1 MTCQQSAR
9 NVYVWD
15 AREKVE
21 SFSSFSWFLFA
32 SIKTGIRRV
41 QVKNEKDS
49 SFLCCG
55 INLYGAGSTYNLL
68 SHDGLAKKI
77 SQFILRT
84 IDVERQSC
92 RSVNPA

>member
-1 MTCQQSAR
+1 MTCKQSAR
-9 NVYVWD
+9 NVFVWD

-21 SFSSFSWFLFA
+21 SF
-32 SIKTGIRRV
+32 
-41 QVKNEKDS
+41 S

-77 SQFILRT
+77 SQFVLRT
-84 IDVERQSC
+84 IDSNLVDL
-92 RSVNPA
+92 